1 MNEQPILVLSQPK
14 CGQMIRDIR
23 LNLGLSQEEFA
34 SAIGVTFST
43 VNRWENGH
51 AKPSR
56 LAAKNI
62 ENKLL
67 AMGALGKE
75 LLAKYQSN

>member
-1 MNEQPILVLSQPK
+1 MIKHPILVLTQPK
-14 CGQMIRDIR
+14 CGKLIRDIR
-23 LNLGLSQEEFA
+23 LNLELSQEEFA

-62 ENKLL
+62 EKQLL
-67 AMGALGKE
+67 EMGDSGQE
-75 LLAKYQSN
+75 LLTKYCVQ

>member
-1 MNEQPILVLSQPK
+1 MNKHPILVLSQPK
-14 CGQMIRDIR
+14 CGKLIRDIR
-23 LNLGLSQEEFA
+23 QQLNLSQEEFA

-51 AKPSR
+51 TKPSR
-56 LAAKNI
+56 LAANNI

-67 AMGALGKE
+67 ELGEFGKQ
-75 LLAKYQSN
+75 LLTKYVAD